1 MAHAIIRAGGRQYRV
16 AEGDVV
22 KIDKLAGN
30 PGDKVEF
37 GEVLALG
44 GDTPKFG
51 KPTVSGAKVTA
62 EIVRQDRDEKLV
74 VFKFRRRKKFR
85 RKQGHRQYFTEV
97 KITAIQG

>member
-1 MAHAIIRAGGRQYRV
+1 MATAIIRAGGRQFRV

-22 KIDKLAGN
+22 KMDKLAGN

-44 GDTPKFG
+44 GDAPKFG

-97 KITAIQG
+97 KITGITG